1 MFKQI
6 AFCASLY
13 FVTSGIA
20 AAQTNVNLGG
30 ITVDTSAAIEV
41 TADSLSVDQETG
53 EAVFEGGVVILQG
66 DLRLTASRVEIVYG
80 TSNSQISRLLASGGV
95 TFVTAEEAAEA
106 EQADYDV
113 TSGLLLLTGEVLL
126 TQGASAISAEQMT
139 INVTDGTATM
149 DGRVRTLLQQGDN

>member
-1 MFKQI
+1 
-6 AFCASLY
+6 
-13 FVTSGIA
+13 
-20 AAQTNVNLGG
+20 
-30 ITVDTSAAIEV
+30 
-41 TADSLSVDQETG
+41 
-53 EAVFEGGVVILQG
+53 LQG